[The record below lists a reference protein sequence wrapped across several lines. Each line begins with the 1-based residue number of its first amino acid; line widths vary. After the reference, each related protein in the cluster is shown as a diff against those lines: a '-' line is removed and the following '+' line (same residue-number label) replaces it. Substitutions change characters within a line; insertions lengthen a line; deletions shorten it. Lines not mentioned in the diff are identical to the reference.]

1 MFLFVVYA
9 VKKQP
14 PSRKEKFQK
23 LENIS
28 TSKWRWHLFW
38 KCLEKFWHTPQ
49 ILKSRVSDF
58 LSLGLE
64 FSTRSRPWSLG
75 LDYIAA

>member
-49 ILKSRVSDF
+49 ILKS
-58 LSLGLE
+58 
-64 FSTRSRPWSLG
+64 
-75 LDYIAA
+75 